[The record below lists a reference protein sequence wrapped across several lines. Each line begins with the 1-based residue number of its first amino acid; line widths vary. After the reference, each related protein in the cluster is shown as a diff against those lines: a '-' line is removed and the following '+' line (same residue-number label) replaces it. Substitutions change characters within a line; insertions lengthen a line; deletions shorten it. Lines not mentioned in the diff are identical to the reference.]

1 MPVDDDLAI
10 RKLLKEARTIAV
22 VGASEKPWRDSNR
35 IASFLIRKGYEVYPV
50 NPGYQT
56 VLGLTCYPDLAA
68 LPGPV
73 DIVDVFRRSEAVPEI
88 VDAAVAT
95 NAKAVWLQLGVI
107 HEAAALKAEQN
118 GILVVMDRC
127 ILVDH
132 QRLMR

>member
-10 RKLLKEARTIAV
+10 RQLLKEARTIAV
-22 VGASEKPWRDSNR
+22 VGASEKTWRDSHR
-35 IASFLIRKGYEVYPV
+35 IASFLIQKGYEVYPV
-50 NPGYQT
+50 NPRYQT
-56 VLGLTCYPDLAA
+56 VLGLKCYPDLAA
-68 LPGPV
+68 LPEPA
-73 DIVDVFRRSEAVPEI
+73 DIVDVFRRSEAVPEV

-95 NAKAVWLQLGVI
+95 NAKALWLQLGVI
-107 HEAAALKAEQN
+107 HEAAAQKAEQS

>member
-10 RKLLKEARTIAV
+10 RQLLKQARTIAV
-22 VGASEKPWRDSNR
+22 VGASEKPWRDSHR
-35 IASFLIRKGYEVYPV
+35 IASFLIQKGYEVYPV
-50 NPGYQT
+50 NPRYRT
-56 VLGLTCYPDLAA
+56 VLGLKCYPDLAA
-68 LPGPV
+68 LPEPV
-73 DIVDVFRRSEAVPEI
+73 DIVDVFRRSEAVPEV

-107 HEAAALKAEQN
+107 HEAAALKAEQS